1 MLNKDYICRK
11 MFFRVLWPSLVSS
24 LALAMA
30 NMADA
35 LVVGNRMGET
45 GLAAIGIVTPLYM
58 IYNVIGFAFST
69 GGCVTHSRLTAA
81 GKDAAAVGNFK
92 QMTRAVLLVSLGFA
106 VLGIVFLDA
115 VLKLLGAG
123 IAQPELHRMCRE
135 YARPLFLGTPFFL
148 MNLLL
153 YDFVRCD
160 DGARLASLGFSL
172 GCFADLGLNLLFVL
186 GLGWG
191 VAGSAWATVIAQVI
205 SVFVISQHFF
215 TEKGVLNIRALRQTP
230 VSAGNGFNVG
240 RSVRLGLSTS
250 ARYVFQFLIL
260 VMGNRLLLLA
270 GRGGLIDGE
279 IYVAVFDMVINVSYL
294 IYGLYQAFSNTMQP
308 LASTFAAEHGADNL
322 RCLIRTALGVGLAI
336 GVSAALLITA
346 LRLPIARLFGVKDGE
361 ALAVAARAIPIF
373 CLSTP
378 FAGVT
383 IILMG
388 FYQSIGK
395 EVLASLTALFR
406 TLVFLLP
413 VSFRVGFF
421 FSHEFW
427 WIFVISEV
435 GALAALMIAVRI
447 DRKRHAGTENAVVFS
462 AMMDQDNHELARVL
476 SDLERFCERQDIPA
490 KQAMLLQ
497 LTVEELCAV
506 TIAKAFTGRPDEY
519 IQLTVA
525 REEDGD
531 YVLHIRNSAPY
542 FNPLTMRMD
551 RLGAGE
557 EDDIMESMG
566 VMLVKSRAKEL
577 HYRIFQGFNV
587 MTVTL

>member
-11 MFFRVLWPSLVSS
+11 MFFRVLWPSMVSA

-81 GKDAAAVGNFK
+81 GQDAAAVADFK
-92 QMTRAVLLVSLGFA
+92 QMARAVLLVSLGF
-106 VLGIVFLDA
+106 VLVGTVFLDA
-115 VLKLLGAG
+115 ILKLLGAG
-123 IAQPELHRMCRE
+123 IAQPELHRMCRD

-148 MNLLL
+148 ANLLL

-191 VAGSAWATVIAQVI
+191 VAGSAWATVLAQVI

-230 VSAGNGFNVG
+230 VSAGSGFHIG
-240 RSVRLGLSTS
+240 RSVRLGLTTS
-250 ARYVFQFLIL
+250 ARYVFQFLFL
-260 VMGNRLLLLA
+260 VTGNRLLLLA
-270 GRGGLIDGE
+270 GRSGLIDGE
-279 IYVAVFDMVINVSYL
+279 IYVAVFDLVINVSYL
-294 IYGLYQAFSNTMQP
+294 LYGLYQAFSNTMQP

-322 RCLIRTALGVGLAI
+322 RCLIRTALGVGLAF
-336 GVSAALLITA
+336 GVSAALLISA
-346 LRLPIARLFGVKDGE
+346 LRLPIARFFGVKDGE

-395 EVLASLTALFR
+395 EVLASLAALFR

-413 VSFRVGFF
+413 VSFMAGFF
-421 FSHEFW
+421 FPHEFW
-427 WIFVISEV
+427 WIFLISEV
-435 GALAALMIAVRI
+435 GALAALMIAVWI
-447 DRKRHAGTENAVVFS
+447 DRRRHGGTDNAVVFS

-490 KQAMLLQ
+490 RQAVLLQ

-525 REEDGD
+525 REENGD

-551 RLGAGE
+551 RLGAGA

-577 HYRIFQGFNV
+577 HYRNFQGFNV

>member
-11 MFFRVLWPSLVSS
+11 MFFRVLWPSMVSA

-81 GKDAAAVGNFK
+81 GKDGAAVGNFK

-123 IAQPELHRMCRE
+123 IAQPELHRMCRV
-135 YARPLFLGTPFFL
+135 LGTPFFL

-191 VAGSAWATVIAQVI
+191 VAGSAWATVLAQVI

-230 VSAGNGFNVG
+230 VSAGSGFDVG

-270 GRGGLIDGE
+270 GKSGLINGE

-346 LRLPIARLFGVKDGE
+346 LRLPIARLFGVKDAE

-388 FYQSIGK
+388 FYQSVGK
-395 EVLASLTALFR
+395 EVLASLAALFR

-476 SDLERFCERQDIPA
+476 SDLV
-490 KQAMLLQ
+490 LLQ

-525 REEDGD
+525 READGD

-577 HYRIFQGFNV
+577 HYRNFQGFNV